1 MEVLLLAVMGITNI
15 MCFLIGAKV
24 GQAVTNGKE
33 VELPNPVKA
42 IKEHQ
47 EHKKARIEQEKADV
61 ILQNIESYNG
71 TSAGQKEVPRW

>member
-24 GQAVTNGKE
+24 GQAVTKGKE

-42 IKEHQ
+42 YKEHKEQ
-47 EHKKARIEQEKADV
+47 KQARIEQGKVDT

-71 TSAGQKEVPRW
+71 TEAGQKDIPRW